1 MKINRTLTQQTLK
14 ELAKSISK
22 MADLLEPDSP
32 YGIECKKIKVEKST
46 DKHDLYH
53 VDISMKL
60 IIIDGELEEAG
71 DIMERFK

>member
-14 ELAKSISK
+14 ELSKSISK
-22 MADLLEPDSP
+22 MADLLDPDNP

-46 DKHDLYH
+46 DKHGLYH

-71 DIMERFK
+71 DILERFK